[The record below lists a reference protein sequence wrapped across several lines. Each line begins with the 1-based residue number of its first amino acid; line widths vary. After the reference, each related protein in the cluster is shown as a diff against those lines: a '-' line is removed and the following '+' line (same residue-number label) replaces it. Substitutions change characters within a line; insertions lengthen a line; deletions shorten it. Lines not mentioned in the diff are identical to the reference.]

1 MYMIFWSLIV
11 ILAVS
16 VVRLRDARQTALVV
30 AITLLVFMISQ
41 SLAAQLATSVGLE
54 PNMIFVSP
62 EQFFYSGPVGW
73 LALLVTPCGWLG
85 PLIGFNL
92 VQRQQQMM
100 LYEA

>member
-1 MYMIFWSLIV
+1 MYMVFWSFVVIV
-11 ILAVS
+11 TVGIT
-16 VVRLRDARQTALVV
+16 RLRDVRQTAVVV
-30 AITLLVFMISQ
+30 AITLLVLMISQ

-62 EQFFYSGPVGW
+62 EAFLLSGPVGW

-92 VQRQQQMM
+92 VQRQRQMM